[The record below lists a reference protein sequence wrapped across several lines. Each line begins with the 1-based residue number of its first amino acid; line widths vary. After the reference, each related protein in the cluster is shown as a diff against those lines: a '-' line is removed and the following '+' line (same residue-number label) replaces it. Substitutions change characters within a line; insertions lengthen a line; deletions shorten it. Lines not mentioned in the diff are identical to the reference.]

1 MMDNACARAVIVLNT
16 CARSLLSS
24 TLHWRH
30 HQAWVWK
37 HADSD
42 DPRRCYLK
50 GSARQGARKAKQLTA
65 GYPTGIAPP
74 NSNHSWYNDTV
85 DVELSFLGLNTSR
98 TPRTA
103 IIKTI
108 NSTCANP
115 KRTWVGEMG
124 SVTWPSKQQLDRL
137 HAQSRVCEE
146 TVDVSGDVVVVRLE
160 AYAMVEI
167 VVQI

>member
-1 MMDNACARAVIVLNT
+1 M
-16 CARSLLSS
+16 
-24 TLHWRH
+24 
-30 HQAWVWK
+30 
-37 HADSD
+37 
-42 DPRRCYLK
+42 
-50 GSARQGARKAKQLTA
+50 TA

-85 DVELSFLGLNTSR
+85 QVQLSFLGLNPNPSH

-103 IIKTI
+103 VIKTI

-115 KRTWVGEMG
+115 KREWVSEMG
-124 SVTWPSKQQLDRL
+124 SVTWPSKQQIDRL
-137 HAQSRVCEE
+137 RAQSRVCEE

-167 VVQI
+167 VLQI